1 MNDQNGGYVM
11 EGKEKKLPD
20 LFPKE
25 TTRRGFLRGTAVAA
39 GSAVAMATVGGL
51 AAKAAHAQSTPDFRL
66 LDPPPTKDVMR
77 FLFAERENCTGCRA
91 CEYACSVFHAGVV
104 RPSVSRIHVL
114 KYKDSIDVP
123 VVCWHCEDAPC
134 IAACPTTPKSIIAD
148 PKHNGIILN
157 EKICLGRKCMK
168 CQEACPAQYVWVNPD
183 TGQPL
188 MCDMCEGDPACVKAC
203 AEQSGTPQGPCLVA
217 GKVGF
222 GVNRAF
228 RAVTPDQAGADLL
241 DLTFYPNVGG
251 KRPSPANN
259 KRTRR

>member
-51 AAKAAHAQSTPDFRL
+51 AAKAAHAQAA
-66 LDPPPTKDVMR
+66 PPAPQKKDAMR
-77 FLFAERENCTGCRA
+77 YLFVERGNCTGCRA
-91 CEYACSVFHAGVV
+91 CEYACSVYHTGLV

-123 VVCWHCEDAPC
+123 VVCWHCDDAPC
-134 IAACPTTPKSIIAD
+134 IAACPTTPKAIIAD
-148 PKHNGIILN
+148 PKHNGIILD
-157 EKICLGRKCMK
+157 EKTCLGRKCLK

-203 AEQSGTPQGPCLVA
+203 VEQSGIPQGPCLVA
-217 GKVGF
+217 NKLGF
-222 GVNRAF
+222 GVNLAF
-228 RAVTPDQAGADLL
+228 RDVTPNQAGKDLL
-241 DLTFYPNVGG
+241 DLTFYPNVDG
-251 KRPSPANN
+251 KRPTPA
-259 KRTRR
+259 KTKKIRRS

>member
-51 AAKAAHAQSTPDFRL
+51 AARAAHAQAA
-66 LDPPPTKDVMR
+66 PPAPQQKDLMR

-91 CEYACSVFHAGVV
+91 CEYACSVYHTDVV

-157 EKICLGRKCMK
+157 EKTCLGRKCLK
-168 CQEACPAQYVWVNPD
+168 CQEACPAQFVWANPD

-188 MCDMCEGDPACVKAC
+188 MCDMCAGDPACVKAC
-203 AEQSGTPQGPCLVA
+203 KDQSGNPQGPCLMTN
-217 GKVGF
+217 KLGF
-222 GVNRAF
+222 GVNLAF
-228 RAVTPDQAGADLL
+228 RNVTPNQAGKDLL
-241 DLTFYPNVGG
+241 DLTFYPNVDG
-251 KRPSPANN
+251 KRPIPA
-259 KRTRR
+259 KTKKTRRS

>member
-11 EGKEKKLPD
+11 EGKERKLPD

-51 AAKAAHAQSTPDFRL
+51 AAKAAHAQAA
-66 LDPPPTKDVMR
+66 PPAPQKELMR

-91 CEYACSVFHAGVV
+91 CEYACSVYHTGIV

-123 VVCWHCEDAPC
+123 IVCWHCEDAPC

-157 EKICLGRKCMK
+157 EKTCLGRKCLK
-168 CQEACPAQYVWVNPD
+168 CQEACPAQFVWVNSD

-203 AEQSGTPQGPCLVA
+203 KDQSGNPQGPCLMTN
-217 GKVGF
+217 KLGF
-222 GVNRAF
+222 GVNLAF
-228 RAVTPDQAGADLL
+228 RNVTPNQAGKDLL
-241 DLTFYPNVGG
+241 DLTFYPSVDG
-251 KRPSPANN
+251 KRPIPA
-259 KRTRR
+259 KTKKTRRS